1 MIQKGGEKRNVRH
14 TLSHAARCR
23 RRCGF
28 DGNRLRHG
36 ACRGGGRCARSHSDA
51 ALQCAGRAVP
61 PSAGTNS
68 RQDGAASGGAFCA
81 GYSARCT
88 AGAEV
93 LATPDFPSLFA
104 RGEYLT
110 LNRSRYFLVEFA
122 FEEDPDFT
130 IYIVETI
137 AGAGLI
143 PVIAHP
149 ERYHFVH
156 RAPDLVQNWRRRGAL
171 LQINKG
177 SLSGRFGED
186 ARYTATRLL
195 TGRRASLI
203 ASDAH
208 GLSQRTPILSHCQK
222 AVEKLCGTAYSKEL
236 FVRMPAR
243 ILDDLPPDFRKPPA
257 REETT

>member
-51 ALQCAGRAVP
+51 ALQCAGAQFHLLPEQILDR
-61 PSAGTNS
+61 
-68 RQDGAASGGAFCA
+68 
-81 GYSARCT
+81 T
-88 AGAEV
+88 AQLQAELFVRDIRLDVLPGAEV

-208 GLSQRTPILSHCQK
+208 GLSRRTPILSHCQK